1 MCSFFYSCRY
11 ILSAITLLLLS
22 ANIYAQ
28 EPSAAD
34 NPNTSKPSSWI
45 YNQYTAF
52 RNVYK
57 YNPEYLKN
65 EADKLKVRLLGTIQT
80 PFFTVHPQS
89 DTEKKIIFDSEPL
102 KYVGADIG
110 WNIFAIGYSFGI
122 DGKNKKNHERFSFNT
137 YTRFFAINAEVF
149 WLNNLRL
156 SNLEDFITE
165 EENTYPEKIELDGTY
180 FRSRSA
186 QISFFPNGKKMAYGN
201 TINPVFRQ
209 LKSAGTLILA
219 LGYSDY
225 DFNTN
230 LQNSEFKD
238 DEWIAEIGISKI
250 NMYKYEL
257 GVGYSY
263 NFVVGRHWV
272 LFLSD
277 MIGIS
282 TQRYSYEMLSKD
294 AFSKKSNLGGCNY
307 FRTGACYYNK
317 DFFVGVH
324 VLHELDALNTNHFL
338 FNKNNQIAVVYLGY
352 KFNVDGFNRFVSNI
366 IGTPAGK

>member
-1 MCSFFYSCRY
+1 
-11 ILSAITLLLLS
+11 LPAIISLLLS
-22 ANIYAQ
+22 NSIYAQ
-28 EPSAAD
+28 ESPAIESL
-34 NPNTSKPSSWI
+34 NTQKSSSWVHDKYI
-45 YNQYTAF
+45 AF
-52 RNVYK
+52 RKAYK

-65 EADKLKVRLLGTIQT
+65 ESNRLKFRLLGTVQT

-110 WNIFAIGYSFGI
+110 WNIFAFGYSFGI
-122 DGKNKKNHERFSFNT
+122 DGKNKKKNERFSFNT
-137 YTRFFAINAEVF
+137 FTRFFAISAEVF
-149 WLNNLRL
+149 WLNNLSI

-165 EENTYPEKIELDGTY
+165 EENTHPEKVALDGTY

-238 DEWIAEIGISKI
+238 DEWISEIGISKI

-282 TQRYSYEMLSKD
+282 SQRYSYEMLSD
-294 AFSKKSNLGGCNY
+294 DPFSKKTKLGGCNY

-317 DFFVGVH
+317 DYFIGAH
-324 VLHELDALNTNHFL
+324 VLHELDALDTSHFL

-366 IGTPAGK
+366 IGTPVK